1 MSETSDLI
9 LSWLKDEFP
18 KAGWE
23 AHAEQVSGVIGGVT
37 LELRIQQKELL
48 VSIWTKLP
56 FKRPNKIREVH
67 LTNPTS
73 IDDLQEVVRHTIK
86 ITTNP
91 FLVPPNVD
99 QRQP

>member
-1 MSETSDLI
+1 MSETSELI
-9 LSWLKDEFP
+9 STWLKDEFP

-23 AHAEQVSGVIGGVT
+23 THGESVSGVIGGVT
-37 LELRIQQKELL
+37 LELKIMQKELL

-56 FKRPNKIREVH
+56 FKKSSKVREVH

-91 FLVPPNVD
+91 FLVPPNAH
-99 QRQP
+99 P